1 MDTKNTEKK
10 EYELSFLLRDEQ
22 HISAIDGL
30 MKRFGFEIASQSEVR
45 RIMLA
50 YPIKKE
56 QSAFFGFMFFMADPS
71 QIAEFSHE
79 LQLENDVLRFLIVNE
94 PIKPAKRER
103 ERERGEEGAPQRAE
117 APAAPA
123 ERKSEE
129 KKSSDVVTNEDLE
142 KKLEEI
148 LK

>member
-1 MDTKNTEKK
+1 MDTQNTEKR

-22 HISAIDGL
+22 HISAIDSL
-30 MKRFGFEIASQSEVR
+30 MKRFGFEVASQSDIR

-56 QSAFFGFMFFMADPS
+56 QSAFFGFMFFMAEPS
-71 QIAEFSHE
+71 KIAEFSHE
-79 LQLENDVLRFLIVNE
+79 LQLEGDVLRFIVVSE

-103 ERERGEEGAPQRAE
+103 ERDMDVAPQRTEASPE
-117 APAAPA
+117 API
-123 ERKSEE
+123 EHKSEE
-129 KKSSDVVTNEDLE
+129 KKGSDVVTNEDLE